1 MELSFSAAD
10 NLLYDLY
17 QTVSSFLAEN
27 FDRRWNV
34 CLLKDF
40 SIMGCLILI
49 DTEPLAPQD

>member
-34 CLLKDF
+34 CPLKDF

-49 DTEPLAPQD
+49 DIEPLAPQD